1 MSGISIKPDRE
12 YLREICSKIEAGKY
26 GIPVFQRDYVW
37 KPEQILDL
45 FDSIAKGYPI
55 GTIMLWQP
63 KEYYP
68 KTKDILTDEVKDEPT
83 PEYYVLDGRQRLT
96 TFYGCVS
103 NREDK
108 QNCFKL
114 SYNLATKSFE
124 YSKKDRKEVLLV
136 SDIYDTFTML
146 KRLQE
151 IMESFDEQKS
161 KEYVET
167 ARRMNAILQ
176 GYETGEIMLNNCTLE
191 EAGVVFSRINSKGT
205 KISKAS
211 MLQAISYKGANGILL
226 SDEIEGI
233 LDRLSP
239 YSFDK
244 LSSDDILNCF
254 YRWSSKNFYSAK
266 MNDLESVDFT
276 TNLTEITD
284 TIIRAVV
291 FLYNDCLVLSSD
303 ILPYKKQLVALTW
316 FFKEKKNPSED
327 EIKELKKWFYYTS
340 YCQTFQNGSLSNVR
354 SVFRRFDDYIKG
366 RKNTAI
372 DYEPIEM
379 KGLGEEKFT
388 INSAKANFMM
398 LSIIHH
404 AQKQV
409 PVIMMN
415 YMGYIRMGGKDA
427 ANYFPELMADDKK
440 ILSNCFYFNGNYSDQ
455 ELDRFVLNKELLR
468 SFISGDKVKF
478 VEDRNKAIVECEK
491 ELLKEQ
497 GIVIK
502 EEKQTAS

>member
-68 KTKDILTDEVKDEPT
+68 KTKDILTDEIKDEPT

-96 TFYGCVS
+96 TFFGCVS

-108 QNCFKL
+108 DSCFKL
-114 SYNLATKSFE
+114 SYNLETKSFE
-124 YSKKDRKEVLLV
+124 YSKKDRIEVLLI

-146 KRLQE
+146 TRLQTIRDSLGE
-151 IMESFDEQKS
+151 EKA
-161 KEYVET
+161 KKYVET
-167 ARRMNAILQ
+167 AQRMNAVLQ
-176 GYETGEIMLNNCTLE
+176 SYETGEIMLNNCTLE

-211 MLQAISYKGANGILL
+211 MLQAVSYKGAEGILL
-226 SDEIEGI
+226 SDEIEEI
-233 LDRLSP
+233 LSKLSQ

-254 YRWSSKNFYSAK
+254 YRWSSKDFYNAK

-276 TNLTEITD
+276 TNLAEITD

-340 YCQTFQNGSLSNVR
+340 YCQTFQNSSLSNVR
-354 SVFRRFDDYIKG
+354 SVFRRFEDFIKG
-366 RKNTAI
+366 RKSTAI

-379 KGLGEEKFT
+379 KGFGDDKFT

-404 AQKQV
+404 VQKQV
-409 PVIMMN
+409 PIITMN

-427 ANYFPELMADDKK
+427 ANYFPELLPDDKT

-455 ELDRFVLNKELLR
+455 ELDRFVLTKEMLML
-468 SFISGDKVKF
+468 FISGQKDKF
-478 VEDRNKAIVECEK
+478 VETRNKAIVDCEK

-497 GIVIK
+497 GIVMK
-502 EEKQTAS
+502 EEQ